1 MKNFK
6 KATNKHLGELLVE
19 RGVIN
24 HEQLNISIEFQKKHP
39 DHLLGEALVEL
50 KFATEK
56 DIAQALTCQYGF
68 PYLPLSSYEID
79 SEVVRSVPEKICK
92 QFCLV
97 PIDKIGKSLTIA
109 MSNPLNLRALEDV
122 ELITGCI
129 VQIFVSTSSDIKQ
142 SIEKYYKAS

>member
-1 MKNFK
+1 MRNFK
-6 KATNKHLGELLVE
+6 KATNKHLGEHLME

-24 HEQLNISIEFQKKHP
+24 HEQLNISIERQKKHP
-39 DHLLGEALVEL
+39 DQLLGELLVEV

-56 DIAQALTCQYGF
+56 DIALALTCQYGF

-79 SEVVRSVPEKICK
+79 TEVVRSVPEKVCK

-122 ELITGCI
+122 ELITGCS
-129 VQIFVSTSSDIKQ
+129 VQVFVSTSSDIKQ